1 MLKPKLPVNEI
12 ERLASLSQYKLLDSL
27 PEEDYDNITKLLSTI
42 CEVPISLITLLD
54 TNRNFFKSHHGFPVN
69 QSPRD
74 ISFCGHAIIDK
85 CDIFIVKDSR
95 LDDRFKDNPLVVDH
109 DAIFYAG
116 VPLVNSKG
124 YALGTLCVFDH
135 KPRELSANQ
144 IESLIILGK
153 QVVNLF
159 ELRRKNFKLQAR
171 KKDLLKRNVELKDF
185 ASHVS
190 HDLKSPLANISSLA
204 ALLREDNLDN
214 LSSESFEYLGFI
226 EDSAAILKD
235 YIDGILIYYKADE
248 LLKAKKENLILPV
261 LYEELKHV
269 LLSKNDK
276 LQYQHKGIINNI
288 NKAALTQ
295 VLINL
300 IDNGLKYND
309 SEEKII
315 NISYEESPKYHSFTV
330 EDNGIGIAKD
340 KQPYIFDLFSTISRD
355 GKPSTGIGLSTVK
368 NLVNKLGGTIHVSS
382 ELGKG
387 TSITFSMEK

>member
-1 MLKPKLPVNEI
+1 MQTPKLPANEI
-12 ERLASLSQYKLLDSL
+12 RRLASLSQYKLLDSL
-27 PEEDYDNITKLLSTI
+27 PEEDYDNITKLISTI
-42 CEVPISLITLLD
+42 CDVPISLITLLD
-54 TNRNFFKSHHGFPVN
+54 TDRNFFKSHFGFPAN

-74 ISFCGHAIIDK
+74 ISFCGHAILQNT
-85 CDIFIVKDSR
+85 DIFIVKDSR

-116 VPLVNSKG
+116 VPLVNPKG

-135 KPRELSANQ
+135 KPRELSSNQ

-159 ELRRKNFKLQAR
+159 ELRRKNFKLQSR

-204 ALLREDNLDN
+204 TLLREDNLDN
-214 LSSESFEYLGFI
+214 LSSESYEYLGFI

-248 LLKAKKENLILPV
+248 LLKAKKENVILPV

-269 LLSKNDK
+269 LLSKNDE
-276 LQYQHKGIINNI
+276 LQYQHKGIIKNI

-300 IDNGLKYND
+300 IDNALKYND

-315 NISYEESPKYHSFTV
+315 TISYEETPNYHSFTI

-340 KQPYIFDLFSTISRD
+340 KQRYIFDLFSTISRD

-368 NLVNKLGGTIHVSS
+368 NLINKLGGTISVSS
-382 ELGKG
+382 ELGQG